1 MAESKQILFVD
12 DEAGIR
18 ATLPAVLRRRGFTV
32 AVVAT
37 VAEAREEIKKQR
49 FDLLLTDLNIE
60 READGFEVVRA
71 MREAHPA
78 CVNIILTGYPGLDTA
93 MEGIREKI
101 DEYILKPTDTDKLI
115 ALVVGKLAE
124 RKPRARIL
132 SVSYDQPLMRTRQML
147 LETQGYQ
154 VDSAVGFDNAMQR
167 CQDGGFDLF
176 VLGHSI
182 PPEEKRELVKA
193 FRQTCPGPIIS
204 LRRSIGEERVDGADY
219 HIEPDPEPLLKLVAD
234 LVGRKRRDLQ

>member
-78 CVNIILTGYPGLDTA
+78 CVNIILTGYQGLDTA

>member
-37 VAEAREEIKKQR
+37 VAEAREEIQKQR